1 VEVEVEVKVEE
12 TGEVM
17 GKVRVVEGELVVVVE
32 REVLDQDLTHQ
43 DRGQVDQRAL
53 QALLRPPPRR
63 RL

>member
-32 REVLDQDLTHQ
+32 REMLDQDLTHQ
-43 DRGQVDQRAL
+43 DRGQVD
-53 QALLRPPPRR
+53 
-63 RL
+63 